1 MPPRFKAPCSLW
13 RAFADFCSTCGV
25 GGVANLGWGSF
36 SYPQSSHWGRSC
48 LTSRWGRSCLTSRL
62 RTSPTTTP
70 SHIVCAPGFGGQA
83 HSVNHALG
91 SHVSL
96 RIDHTSPQSVRF
108 PQIVSPHTQ
117 AARPAVQL
125 KPPTKKGQ
133 VYFGRFYLGKRPN
146 RCKGVAFPRGGLLAE
161 KPSE

>member
-1 MPPRFKAPCSLW
+1 MTKRSMPPRFKAPCSLW

-25 GGVANLGWGSF
+25 GGAANLGWGSF
-36 SYPQSSHWGRSC
+36 SYPQSS
-48 LTSRWGRSCLTSRL
+48 RWGRSCLTGRL

-70 SHIVCAPGFGGQA
+70 RASYVRGASGARRTLLNMPSGRTFPFESIIQA
-83 HSVNHALG
+83 L
-91 SHVSL
+91 
-96 RIDHTSPQSVRF
+96 QSVRL

-125 KPPTKKGQ
+125 KPPAKKGQ
-133 VYFGRFYLGKRPN
+133 VYFGRFYMGKRQPP
-146 RCKGVAFPRGGLLAE
+146 RESCFFPRGGLLAE

>member
-1 MPPRFKAPCSLW
+1 MTKRSMPPRFKAPCSLW

-48 LTSRWGRSCLTSRL
+48 LTSRL

-70 SHIVCAPGFGGQA
+70 RVSYARRASGARRTLLNMPSGRTFHFESIIQAP
-83 HSVNHALG
+83 
-91 SHVSL
+91 
-96 RIDHTSPQSVRF
+96 PQSVRF

-125 KPPTKKGQ
+125 KPPAKKGQ
-133 VYFGRFYLGKRPN
+133 VYFGRFYLGKRQP
-146 RCKGVAFPRGGLLAE
+146 PRESCLLSRRSSSR
-161 KPSE
+161 KTK

>member
-1 MPPRFKAPCSLW
+1 MTKRSMPPRFKAPCSLW

-25 GGVANLGWGSF
+25 GGVANLGWSSF

-48 LTSRWGRSCLTSRL
+48 LTSRL

-70 SHIVCAPGFGGQA
+70 RVSYARRASGARRTLLNMPSGRTFHFESIIQA
-83 HSVNHALG
+83 
-91 SHVSL
+91 
-96 RIDHTSPQSVRF
+96 PQSVRF

-125 KPPTKKGQ
+125 KPPAKKGQ

-146 RCKGVAFPRGGLLAE
+146 RRERAAFPRGGLLAE

>member
-1 MPPRFKAPCSLW
+1 MTKRSMPPRFKAPCSLW

-48 LTSRWGRSCLTSRL
+48 LTSRL

-70 SHIVCAPGFGGQA
+70 RVSYARRASGAQA
-83 HSVNHALG
+83 HSVKHALG

-96 RIDHTSPQSVRF
+96 RINHTSPQSVRF

-117 AARPAVQL
+117 ATRPAVQL
-125 KPPTKKGQ
+125 KPPAKKGQ
-133 VYFGRFYLGKRPN
+133 VYFGRFYLGKRQP
-146 RCKGVAFPRGGLLAE
+146 PRESCLLSRRSSSR
-161 KPSE
+161 KTK

>member
-1 MPPRFKAPCSLW
+1 MTKRSMLPRFKAPCSLW

-48 LTSRWGRSCLTSRL
+48 LTSRL
-62 RTSPTTTP
+62 RTPPTTTLRVSYARRASGARRTLLNMP
-70 SHIVCAPGFGGQA
+70 SGRTFHFESIIQAP
-83 HSVNHALG
+83 
-91 SHVSL
+91 
-96 RIDHTSPQSVRF
+96 PQSVRF

-125 KPPTKKGQ
+125 RPPAKKGQ
-133 VYFGRFYLGKRPN
+133 VYFGRFYLGKRQP
-146 RCKGVAFPRGGLLAE
+146 PRESCLLSRRSSSR
-161 KPSE
+161 KTK